1 MSFLHLTFILSREYL
16 WEEFPGGQ
24 VVKIQC
30 FHFHSLGSILGP
42 ETEILQA
49 AEHSQKKFKKEG
61 V

>member
-16 WEEFPGGQ
+16 REEFPGGQ

-42 ETEILQA
+42 ETETLQA
-49 AEHSQKKFKKEG
+49 AEHSQKN
-61 V
+61 